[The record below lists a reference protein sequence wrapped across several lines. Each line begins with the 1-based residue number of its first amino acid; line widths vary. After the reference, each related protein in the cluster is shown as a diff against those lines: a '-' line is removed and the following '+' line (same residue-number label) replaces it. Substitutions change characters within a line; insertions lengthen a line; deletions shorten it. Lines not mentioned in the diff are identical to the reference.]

1 MMRSTSIVLLF
12 LFSIFR
18 SGSAQEAFIIKDYK
32 IRAEVF
38 EDGYFDIYESIEV
51 EFSEPRHGIYRR
63 IPVRYI
69 VNGQKTKIEIS
80 DIHVQDDKYRV
91 QHSGGNTSI
100 RIGDADR
107 YVEGEKT
114 YQIRYRV
121 YDAFI
126 FDSTGT
132 EFYWNFVG
140 TEWDV
145 PIEQVEI
152 ELHVPPKAGAYLENF
167 SVFAGTAGSVSQ
179 EKLESSLDINTIN
192 IATTATLKPKEGVTL
207 AVKFPPGTIHKYE
220 KPRVVDHFYA
230 IPGALLALL
239 IGFWSSRGRQH
250 KVQLDEVVTSP
261 PGALFAS
268 EVGALVDDKIND
280 RDIIALI
287 PEWGA
292 KGYIRVKSVEK
303 EYGHKSDDL
312 YIEKLTELPAE
323 YPAYQHTF
331 FDGLFAEGDFA
342 FLSDFKYKF
351 TTIWQNIRK
360 DLRKVTRRPDLY
372 DMSYYGVF
380 HKGGMIALFVVC
392 IIIGIVLMAVFS
404 LFITGALTMILGVGA
419 LIIHFTTPRKTT
431 EGALL
436 QARLKSF
443 QRFLKKMPAE
453 EVQKLAEKDPYYFE
467 KTLPYAVAFG
477 YDKTYTRQFSE
488 YREHSPSWF
497 YNEHRYETGKRTTMR
512 HFSDALVF
520 SSVTSAFTA
529 VKPTPSSSTSG
540 SSGGGFSG
548 GGFGGGGGGSW

>member
-1 MMRSTSIVLLF
+1 MKSTSVVFLF
-12 LFSIFR
+12 LFAIFR

-32 IRAEVF
+32 IKAEVF
-38 EDGYFDIYESIEV
+38 EDGYFDIYESIEI
-51 EFSEPRHGIYRR
+51 EFSEPRHGIYRK
-63 IPVRYI
+63 IPTQYV
-69 VNGQKTKIEIS
+69 VNGQKTKIDIS
-80 DIHVQDDKYRV
+80 DIQVQNDKYRV
-91 QHSGGNTSI
+91 QHSGGNTTI
-100 RIGDADR
+100 RIGDADA

-114 YQIRYRV
+114 YQINYRV

-132 EFYWNFVG
+132 EFYWNFIG

-145 PIEQVEI
+145 PIEQVQI
-152 ELHVPPKAGAYLENF
+152 ELQVPPNADDYLEDF
-167 SVFAGTAGSVSQ
+167 KVFAGIAGSVSQ
-179 EKLESSLDINTIN
+179 GKIMSSLDINAIN
-192 IATTATLKPKEGVTL
+192 ITTTTTLNPNEGVTL
-207 AVKFPPGTIHKYE
+207 AVKFPPGAIHKYE
-220 KPRVVDHFYA
+220 KPKVVDQFYA
-230 IPGALLALL
+230 IPAVLLALL
-239 IGFWSSRGRQH
+239 LGFWSSRGRQQ
-250 KVQLDEVVTSP
+250 KVHLDEVVTSP
-261 PGALFAS
+261 PEDLFAS
-268 EVGALVDDKIND
+268 EVGALVDDRIND

-292 KGYIRVKSVEK
+292 RGYIRVKSVEK

-331 FDGLFAEGDFA
+331 FDGLFSEGDFA

-360 DLRKVTRRPDLY
+360 DLREVTKRSDLY

-392 IIIGIVLMAVFS
+392 LIIGLVLMAAFS
-404 LFITGALTMILGVGA
+404 LFLTGVLTILLGVGA
-419 LIIHFTTPRKTT
+419 LIIHFTTPRKTS

-443 QRFLKKMPAE
+443 QRFLKKMPSK
-453 EVQKLAEKDPYYFE
+453 EVQKLAEKDPEYFE

-520 SSVTSAFTA
+520 SSVTSAFTT
-529 VKPTPSSSTSG
+529 VKPAPTSTSSG